1 MEYVVE
7 KETVGRFTV
16 KLVVDSNI
24 DLERAYN
31 DEPVA
36 IYGKERGNFWTVVD
50 QTKAGGVSAEFA
62 RAYEEGST
70 SECLSTLCDIRYCGW
85 EWINGKV
92 RVDYTDWNRAR
103 YFKTEENAL
112 AALFLSEYGF
122 PLSDLR
128 VEQFGDYRST
138 FYLEFRQSE
147 LDAYAGNKN
156 AVSCRESLQAIVDG
170 ETYGFIIEDEDG
182 ETVNSCW
189 GFIGPAS
196 RCLEEGIAAA
206 KHLEA
211 QAIEQDALAFACA
224 AESSRPDMYT

>member
-1 MEYVVE
+1 MEDVVK

-16 KLVVDSNI
+16 KIAVDNDV
-24 DLERAYN
+24 DLDWAYN

-36 IYGKERGNFWTVVD
+36 IYGKEHGRFWTVVD

-62 RAYEEGST
+62 RAYEEGNT
-70 SECLSTLCDIRYCGW
+70 SECLNILCDYRYCGW

-92 RVDYTDWNRAR
+92 QVEDTDWTRAR
-103 YFKTEENAL
+103 YFKSEENAL

-147 LDAYAGNKN
+147 LDSYAGNKN

-170 ETYGFIIEDEDG
+170 EIYGFVIEDEDG

-206 KHLEA
+206 KYLEA
-211 QAIEQDALAFACA
+211 QAVEQDAITFAYV
-224 AESSRPDMYT
+224 AESSRPDMYA

>member
-16 KLVVDSNI
+16 KVVSDHDV
-24 DLERAYN
+24 DLEWGYN

-36 IYGKERGNFWTVVD
+36 IYGKERGNFWAVVD

-62 RAYEEGST
+62 RAHEEGNT
-70 SECLSTLCDIRYCGW
+70 SERLNILCGYHYCGW
-85 EWINGKV
+85 KWVNGKV
-92 RVDYTDWNRAR
+92 RVEYAGWNRAR

-112 AALFLSEYGF
+112 AALFLSECGF

-147 LDAYAGNKN
+147 LDSYAGNKN

-170 ETYGFIIEDEDG
+170 ETYGFIIEDGGG
-182 ETVNSCW
+182 ETVDSCW
-189 GFIGPAS
+189 GFIGPA
-196 RCLEEGIAAA
+196 RDCLEEGISAA
-206 KHLEA
+206 KYLEA
-211 QAIEQDALAFACA
+211 QAIEHDALAFACA
-224 AESSRPDMYT
+224 AESSRPDMYA